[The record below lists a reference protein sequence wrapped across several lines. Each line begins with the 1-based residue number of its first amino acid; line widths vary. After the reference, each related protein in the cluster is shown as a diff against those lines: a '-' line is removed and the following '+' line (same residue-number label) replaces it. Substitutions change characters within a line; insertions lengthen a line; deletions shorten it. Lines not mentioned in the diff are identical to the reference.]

1 MRLMLLLFINV
12 VVLGK
17 DETYLIF
24 GIVCG
29 NRGHELILIPL

>member
-1 MRLMLLLFINV
+1 MCLMLLLYINV
-12 VVLGK
+12 AVLGK

-29 NRGHELILIPL
+29 NRGHELNLIPF